1 MCEPMK
7 PAPPV
12 TNAFTRARLSKR
24 APGEQSFFSNRADF
38 GSWRRI
44 GSGHFCL
51 WHQGEAAR
59 PWERLDPDPAADS
72 WRSRVAG
79 LAAVAG
85 LFRRVVGAVFPTCPR
100 LHALFR
106 KPRALAST
114 IPIR

>member
-1 MCEPMK
+1 MLPRHRLSSAITLAPRRQSASAMCEPMK

-85 LFRRVVGAVFPTCPR
+85 LF
-100 LHALFR
+100 
-106 KPRALAST
+106 
-114 IPIR
+114 